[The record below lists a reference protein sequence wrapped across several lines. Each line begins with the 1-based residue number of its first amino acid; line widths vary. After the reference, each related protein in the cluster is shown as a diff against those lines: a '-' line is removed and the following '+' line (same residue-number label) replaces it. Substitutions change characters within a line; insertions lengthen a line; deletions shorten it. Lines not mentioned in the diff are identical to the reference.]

1 MGYSGFARRY
11 DMWYDVYETCAT
23 DIWYSSSPRDHE
35 HYRKVSHRP
44 TPHLSLMRI
53 IGFIF
58 FWMISALST
67 AHAWRSI
74 FQDTEW
80 NGIDNARLRQGNI
93 SFSEIPSVIV
103 AITNNLLSFVGYI
116 SLGVI
121 LIGALMYVF
130 GGVNEEMK
138 SKGKEAIKVALI
150 GAVVSWSGWLIINFF
165 IDNI

>member
-1 MGYSGFARRY
+1 
-11 DMWYDVYETCAT
+11 
-23 DIWYSSSPRDHE
+23 
-35 HYRKVSHRP
+35 
-44 TPHLSLMRI
+44 MRT

-58 FWMISALST
+58 IWMTTAFST
-67 AHAWRSI
+67 VYAQRSL
-74 FQDTEW
+74 FQDKYW

-121 LIGALMYVF
+121 LIGALMYVL

-138 SKGKEAIKVALI
+138 SKGKEAIKIALI

-165 IDNI
+165 IDNL